1 MLASPMGVGGPQG
14 GGSSVA
20 APVEV
25 AQRLAERALA
35 CWWRTAASAAGGG
48 RTEEGEM
55 PEIERN
61 RRRAA
66 ADAGGGAGVGCG
78 A

>member
-1 MLASPMGVGGPQG
+1 MGVGGPQG

-35 CWWRTAASAAGGG
+35 CWWRTAASAGERGWRRAHRGGG
-48 RTEEGEM
+48 DAGDREE
-55 PEIERN
+55 P
-61 RRRAA
+61 A
-66 ADAGGGAGVGCG
+66 AGGGAGSG
-78 A
+78 AAREGAP